1 MMKITTALN
10 EQFPLVKGEEKNHRY
25 IFDDIIELTVTDK
38 EQGFVGF
45 RHLKNGKCYYNY
57 TNQDAPNE
65 YLYRDIL
72 SDYGF
77 DTEKSIGNTTV
88 QRNFPIRSTD
98 HHRSHSEDVWT

>member
-1 MMKITTALN
+1 MVDYDVQHLT
-10 EQFPLVKGEEKNHRY
+10 FPVYL
-25 IFDDIIELTVTDK
+25 
-38 EQGFVGF
+38 GFADLAWHKTYGIVA
-45 RHLKNGKCYYNY
+45 RSKCYYNY

-98 HHRSHSEDVWT
+98 HHRSHSEDVWA